1 MDEVMLRYR
10 TASFFGKL
18 YAPELLM
25 GLQTVEEAQDIIE
38 ATTSPDGTLSVN
50 VDELRGGAAQPQRHA
65 SAADVTDVEARDTQA
80 PLDTSPAPA
89 QAEAGN
95 PAQGAASAAPAATDP
110 AIQPGPHDED
120 ADEGLD
126 PVKVEEQLRA
136 AKTVDVLDVAAD
148 YLPGIANDGERH
160 RLTKLYQQLRLSLTT
175 AQQRAPRRRIYRIKS
190 ASPFWD
196 LEGLNE
202 ALEGHAYVPAG
213 ELQRQSIGWVPPR
226 EGADLAH
233 AVSGKLLL
241 TLRIEAKLLPGK
253 AIAQATTARALEIEH
268 PQGYKPGKKQ
278 LKEIRDAIIDEKL
291 PTALTQYDDIRLWID
306 PIERWLIIDTSTPSK
321 ADTVIGLLAKC
332 VDPFPLENL
341 YVAQSPASAMT
352 GWLAED
358 EAPSNFTIDQDTEL
372 RSSGESGAA
381 IRYVKHSIDADD
393 VRRHIQSGKQCT
405 RLAMTW
411 ADRIS
416 FVLTEGLDVK
426 RVSPLDVLK
435 EGNEGVATNDDEK

>member
-1 MDEVMLRYR
+1 M
-10 TASFFGKL
+10 FK
-18 YAPELLM
+18 
-25 GLQTVEEAQDIIE
+25 
-38 ATTSPDGTLSVN
+38 N
-50 VDELRGGAAQPQRHA
+50 
-65 SAADVTDVEARDTQA
+65 
-80 PLDTSPAPA
+80 
-89 QAEAGN
+89 
-95 PAQGAASAAPAATDP
+95 
-110 AIQPGPHDED
+110 
-120 ADEGLD
+120 
-126 PVKVEEQLRA
+126 
-136 AKTVDVLDVAAD
+136 AK
-148 YLPGIANDGERH
+148 
-160 RLTKLYQQLRLSLTT
+160 
-175 AQQRAPRRRIYRIKS
+175 IYRIKS

-268 PQGYKPGKKQ
+268 QQGYKPGKKQ

-352 GWLAED
+352 GWLAD
-358 EAPSNFTIDQDTEL
+358 DAPPDNFTIDQDAEL
-372 RSSGESGAA
+372 RASGESRAA
-381 IRYVKHSIDADD
+381 IRYVHHSIDADE

-411 ADRIS
+411 SDRIS
-416 FVLTEGLDVK
+416 FELTEELDI
-426 RVSPLDVLK
+426 RRIRPLDVLK
-435 EGNEGVATNDDEK
+435 ENHPAEDTDAEVFDAEFLLMAGEIVKLLAELVYALGGEKQIQDSAATAAPGQLALEGGDGDADDAVDPLYMDAVLVVRKHRRASVSLVQRHLRIGYNRAARLLESMETAGLVSAMTPSGSRELRA

>member
-1 MDEVMLRYR
+1 M
-10 TASFFGKL
+10 FK
-18 YAPELLM
+18 
-25 GLQTVEEAQDIIE
+25 
-38 ATTSPDGTLSVN
+38 N
-50 VDELRGGAAQPQRHA
+50 
-65 SAADVTDVEARDTQA
+65 
-80 PLDTSPAPA
+80 
-89 QAEAGN
+89 
-95 PAQGAASAAPAATDP
+95 
-110 AIQPGPHDED
+110 
-120 ADEGLD
+120 
-126 PVKVEEQLRA
+126 
-136 AKTVDVLDVAAD
+136 AK
-148 YLPGIANDGERH
+148 
-160 RLTKLYQQLRLSLTT
+160 
-175 AQQRAPRRRIYRIKS
+175 IYRIKS

-268 PQGYKPGKKQ
+268 QQGYKPGRKQ
-278 LKEIRDAIIDEKL
+278 MKEIKERVTDELL
-291 PTALTQYDDIRLWID
+291 PRAFSVYRATRVWID
-306 PIERWLIIDTSTPSK
+306 PQNHWLVIDAAASAK
-321 ADTVIGLLAKC
+321 ADEVIGLLAKC
-332 VDPFPLENL
+332 VDPFQLENL

-358 EAPSNFTIDQDTEL
+358 DPPDNFTIDQDAEL
-372 RSSGESGAA
+372 RASGESRAA
-381 IRYVKHSIDADD
+381 IRYVHHSIDADE

-435 EGNEGVATNDDEK
+435 EGNEGVATNDDEKFDSDMMLMTGELAKMMAELVEALGGEKKI